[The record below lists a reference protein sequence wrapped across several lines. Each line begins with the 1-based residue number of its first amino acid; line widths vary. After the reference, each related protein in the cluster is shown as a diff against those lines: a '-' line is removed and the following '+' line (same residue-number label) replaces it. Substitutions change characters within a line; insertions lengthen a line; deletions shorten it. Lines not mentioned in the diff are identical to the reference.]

1 MKLLQEYL
9 DPSIANL
16 TEMKKVGGDLFLS
29 GIMMQAALKNG
40 NGRVYPVNEITKA
53 VEECQSKIKMGQ
65 YIMGELNHPDTLSI
79 NLANVSHAITEIR
92 MEGNNAVGK
101 MKLLNTPAGQI
112 AKAIIEGGV
121 RLGVS
126 SRGTGNVNEGG
137 DVSDFAFV
145 TMDIVSTPSAPEAYP
160 NVVAEAMGDKK
171 ILTLAEAVVHDPK
184 AQAYFKKEISA
195 LIESIAKGGKK
206 RTK

>member
-1 MKLLQEYL
+1 MQLLKEYL
-9 DPSIANL
+9 APNIANL
-16 TEMKKVGGDLFLS
+16 TEVKRQGGDMYLS
-29 GIMMQAALKNG
+29 GIMMQAAIKNG
-40 NGRVYPVNEITKA
+40 NGRTYGVPEITRA
-53 VEECQSKIKMGQ
+53 VQESQEKIKAGM

-92 MEGNNAVGK
+92 MDGENALGK

-137 DVSDFAFV
+137 DVSDFSFV
-145 TMDIVSTPSAPEAYP
+145 TMDIVSTPSAPGAYP

-171 ILTLAEAVVHDPK
+171 VLTLAEAVVHDVK
-184 AQAYFKKEISA
+184 AQAYFKKEINSLLEA
-195 LIESIAKGGKK
+195 IRKGK
-206 RTK
+206 

>member
-9 DPSIANL
+9 NPQVANL
-16 TEMKKVGGDLFLS
+16 TEMKRIGGDMFLS
-29 GIMMQAALKNG
+29 GIMMQAALRNG
-40 NGRVYPVNEITKA
+40 NGRVYPVNEISKA
-53 VEECQSKIKMGQ
+53 VEECQAKIAKGQ

-92 MEGNNAVGK
+92 MENNNAIGK
-101 MKLLNTPAGQI
+101 MKLLNTPSGQI

-126 SRGTGNVNEGG
+126 SRGTGNVNESG
-137 DVSDFAFV
+137 DVSDFSFV
-145 TMDIVSTPSAPEAYP
+145 TMDIVSTPSAPEAFP
-160 NVVAEAMGDKK
+160 DVVTEALGSKK
-171 ILTLAEAVVHDPK
+171 VMTLAEAVVHDEK

-195 LIESIAKGGKK
+195 LISAITRSAK
-206 RTK
+206 